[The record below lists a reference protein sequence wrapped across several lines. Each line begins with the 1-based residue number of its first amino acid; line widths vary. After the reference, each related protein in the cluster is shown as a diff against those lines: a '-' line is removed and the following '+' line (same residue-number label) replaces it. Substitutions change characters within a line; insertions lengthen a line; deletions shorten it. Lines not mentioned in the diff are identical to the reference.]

1 VMPGVGGTLLV
12 PSDRRQSDLARLVLS
27 VAPFVDAR
35 AYGLASER
43 CAVVMVTEV
52 ARRIPDGFELHVREL
67 FDLTP
72 AEARLATELASG
84 RSLKEVAAASN
95 ITVKTGRTYLERI
108 FAKTE
113 TRQQSE
119 LVALL
124 KSTEPLTGRR

>member
-1 VMPGVGGTLLV
+1 
-12 PSDRRQSDLARLVLS
+12 
-27 VAPFVDAR
+27 AR

-43 CAVVMVTEV
+43 CAVIMVTEV
-52 ARRIPDGFELHVREL
+52 ARRIPDGFETHVREL

-72 AEARLATELASG
+72 AEARLATALASG
-84 RSLKEVAAASN
+84 RSLKEAADTSN

-108 FAKTE
+108 FSKTR

-124 KSTEPLTGRR
+124 KSTEPLSGRR

>member
-1 VMPGVGGTLLV
+1 
-12 PSDRRQSDLARLVLS
+12 
-27 VAPFVDAR
+27 
-35 AYGLASER
+35 YGLASER
-43 CAVVMVTEV
+43 CAVIMVTEV